1 MPHEPQAMEMQN
13 RLMLDLCDLLRQ
25 VLEQQN
31 GEELEG
37 TLKDLL
43 NELNSIQ
50 KLMERQTIAVEAIL
64 PGAKLIDEL
73 FTIQTAQSD
82 DLQSIRTDMS
92 WLRRAMEQPS
102 RRD

>member
-1 MPHEPQAMEMQN
+1 MQN
-13 RLMLDLCDLLRQ
+13 RLMMDLCDLLRQ

-50 KLMERQTIAVEAIL
+50 KLMERQTVAVEAIL
-64 PGAKLIDEL
+64 PGTKLIEEL
-73 FTIQTAQSD
+73 RMIQTAQSD